1 MPYFMHDQSLMP
13 FVHKCTCMMYYTPG
27 RTSKRDEGGIMEPG
41 QSPSPNDCV
50 TIVSPLAMQTSCST
64 PEIEI
69 ITTIRLNVL
78 RASPVAGPRDR
89 QRTFLKH
96 YSASA
101 QPQTFHPMA
110 YTRRLREEYPLHAT
124 EDPRL
129 HSHSLVKPPLL

>member
-1 MPYFMHDQSLMP
+1 MHDRSLMP
-13 FVHKCTCMMYYTPG
+13 FVHKCICMLYYTPG
-27 RTSKRDEGGIMEPG
+27 RSSKRDEGGIMEPG
-41 QSPSPNDCV
+41 QFPSRDDCA
-50 TIVSPLAMQTSCST
+50 TIVSQLAMQTSCST
-64 PEIEI
+64 PEIKI
-69 ITTIRLNVL
+69 ITALRLNVL

-110 YTRRLREEYPLHAT
+110 YTRRLQEESPLHAT

-129 HSHSLVKPPLL
+129 HSHKIAKPPLL